1 VRINVYIDGFNL
13 WYAIRDHARQGHAV
27 KWLDLNRLSQLLL
40 PNDTIN
46 RIRYFTAAIQP
57 RPNKPNQAVH
67 QQIYWRAL
75 RTIPHLSIHE
85 GSFRTDP
92 KWMPLESP
100 LPGGSPTVRVLKT
113 EEKGSD
119 VNLATFLVSDA
130 YERDFERAVVIS
142 NDSDL
147 CTPIAL
153 VRLRLGLDVIV
164 YNPGP
169 KPSRELQRD
178 ATVMRQLRR
187 GPLLGSQFLPT
198 LTDAQGAFTK
208 PPGW

>member
-1 VRINVYIDGFNL
+1 VRVNVYVDGFNL
-13 WYAIRDHARQGHAV
+13 WYAIREHARSGHAV
-27 KWLDLNRLSQLLL
+27 KWLNLDQLSRLLL

-57 RPNKPNQAVH
+57 RPNRPNQAVH
-67 QQIYWRAL
+67 QQMYWRAL

-85 GSFRTDP
+85 GTFRTDP
-92 KWMPLESP
+92 RWMPLETP
-100 LPGGSPTVRVLKT
+100 PPTGSPTVRVLKT

-130 YERDFERAVVIS
+130 YEQDFEKAVVIS

-153 VRLRLGLDVIV
+153 VRMRLGLDVIV
-164 YNPGP
+164 YNPGA
-169 KPSRELQRD
+169 KHSRELQRD

-187 GPLLGSQFLPT
+187 GPMIGSQFPAT
-198 LTDAQGAFTK
+198 LTDAQGTFTK